1 MGYRHDTQR
10 DVFINRLMLVT
21 VLIASGLF
29 CNAADAKK
37 KMRSLN
43 GGYSIEEHSI
53 EVNSIEVN
61 SIEKSISTSSIDK
74 PFYNR
79 QNAQKEASM
88 ITPVINNDVTV
99 SKKSNSKDP
108 FVEFEDVSYLLSGFT
123 STGLDGPGGI
133 AWLGYDAD
141 GDVFFSGGM
150 GAINRM
156 CRNKGDGT
164 FNNVTF
170 EAGLASGGYG
180 PVVAG
185 EIDNGG

>member
-53 EVNSIEVN
+53 EVNSIE
-61 SIEKSISTSSIDK
+61 KSINASSVGK
-74 PFYNR
+74 PFFSQ
-79 QNAQKEASM
+79 QNLQQEESV